1 MLPSGCFSIAHV
13 GVVTK
18 GKRFHPKN
26 PGVFRDSFGPS
37 FTKFQLNKKKPAP
50 PPKKKSGLRLTAG
63 ERTAWFL
70 YYFCLTLRDLAA

>member
-1 MLPSGCFSIAHV
+1 MLPSDCFSIAHV

-50 PPKKKSGLRLTAG
+50 PPPKKNL
-63 ERTAWFL
+63 
-70 YYFCLTLRDLAA
+70 DLGSLLVKELLGVCFFALP